1 MSTRGFRNLE
11 RPTDGKVAL
20 PGSLHQNRKLKQWV
34 RFERDR
40 TVTLSPGKVEI
51 GQGILTALS
60 QIAAEEL
67 DVELS
72 RMRVVPAATGTSP
85 DESVTSGSLSIQDSG
100 SAIRQACAEIRA
112 VLIQTA
118 AIEYNVDPASLS
130 VRDGEISS
138 IDGRVRTNYW
148 AIADEDLLDR
158 EADGSVKPK
167 SPDTHRIVGQS
178 VPRIDLPDKVFGR
191 PRFVHDLQ
199 LPGMLHGRIV
209 DLASPW
215 AKIISIDDAAVKAM
229 PGVVAVVRDGSFL
242 GVIAE
247 REAVAVKAAEK
258 LAAAVRWE
266 ERETLP
272 DSANLAAFLASTK
285 HETTIVEERTPQ
297 TPATVVKRHK
307 ARFLKPY
314 IAHASIGPSA
324 AVACW
329 VDGSLE
335 VWSHSQ
341 GIYNLRDDMAQG
353 LRVPAENIKIHHTE
367 GAGCYGHN
375 GADDVAFEAAL
386 LARATPG
393 RPVKLVWSRSE
404 ELGRSPMQAGH
415 LVEVRAGTDASGN
428 VVEWEHELWA
438 NGYSSRPGRAD
449 TPTLIAALH
458 LAKPFPPFISI
469 NPPKAAGGGADRNAV
484 PLYDF
489 PKMKI
494 LNNRL
499 LEMPIRTSALR
510 GLGAYANIFALE
522 SFMDELAHDAGRDPI
537 EYRLAHLSDP
547 RGRAVIEAAIKRA
560 TWWGDK
566 RAEGVGHGFGF
577 AKYKNLGAWCAVAAQ
592 IEAGATLKVRRL
604 TIAVDV
610 GQVINPDGV
619 LNQVEGGAIQTV
631 SWVLKEA
638 VKFDRMRITSRS
650 WEDYP
655 ILTFSEVPQIDIELI
670 NRPNERSLGAGE
682 APNGPAAAAIG
693 NAVFDALGVRVRE
706 LPLTPERIIAASNS

>member
-1 MSTRGFRNLE
+1 
-11 RPTDGKVAL
+11 
-20 PGSLHQNRKLKQWV
+20 
-34 RFERDR
+34 
-40 TVTLSPGKVEI
+40 
-51 GQGILTALS
+51 
-60 QIAAEEL
+60 
-67 DVELS
+67 
-72 RMRVVPAATGTSP
+72 
-85 DESVTSGSLSIQDSG
+85 DSG
-100 SAIRQACAEIRA
+100 SAIRQACAEIRS

-138 IDGRVRTNYW
+138 SDGRVRTNYW
-148 AIADEDLLDR
+148 ALADEALLDR

-209 DLASPW
+209 DLASPR
-215 AKIISIDDAAVKAM
+215 AKIVSVDDAAVKAM

-266 ERETLP
+266 EGETLP
-272 DSANLAAFLASTK
+272 DAANLAAFLTSTK
-285 HETTIVEERTPQ
+285 HETTIVEERTPAQ
-297 TPATVVKRHK
+297 PATVVKRHK

-329 VDGSLE
+329 ADGSLE

-353 LRVPAENIKIHHTE
+353 LRVPAERIKIHHTE

-393 RPVKLVWSRSE
+393 RPVKLVWSRSD

-428 VVEWEHELWA
+428 IVDWEHELWA

-458 LAKPFPPFISI
+458 LEKPFPPFISI
-469 NPPKAAGGGADRNAV
+469 NPPKAAGGGADRNSV

-522 SFMDELAHDAGRDPI
+522 SFMDELAIDAGRDPI

-547 RGRAVIEAAIKRA
+547 RGRAVIEAAVKRA
-560 TWWGDK
+560 TWWRDK
-566 RAEGVGHGFGF
+566 RAEGVGHGFAF
-577 AKYKNLGAWCAVAAQ
+577 ARYKNLGAWCAVAAQ

-604 TIAVDV
+604 AIAVDV

-619 LNQVEGGAIQTV
+619 RNQVEGGAIQTV

-693 NAVFDALGVRVRE
+693 
-706 LPLTPERIIAASNS
+706 

>member
-215 AKIISIDDAAVKAM
+215 AKIISIDTTKALALQ
-229 PGVVAVVRDGSFL
+229 GVNVSWLFIKTR
-242 GVIAE
+242 
-247 REAVAVKAAEK
+247 R
-258 LAAAVRWE
+258 
-266 ERETLP
+266 
-272 DSANLAAFLASTK
+272 AAFQILLAKLRPISNFSLVIKISWPELMIKLKRKASAPYSEMISSGSIAFPKDFDILRPLAS
-285 HETTIVEERTPQ
+285 RT
-297 TPATVVKRHK
+297 
-307 ARFLKPY
+307 
-314 IAHASIGPSA
+314 
-324 AVACW
+324 
-329 VDGSLE
+329 
-335 VWSHSQ
+335 
-341 GIYNLRDDMAQG
+341 
-353 LRVPAENIKIHHTE
+353 VP
-367 GAGCYGHN
+367 
-375 GADDVAFEAAL
+375 
-386 LARATPG
+386 
-393 RPVKLVWSRSE
+393 W
-404 ELGRSPMQAGH
+404 M
-415 LVEVRAGTDASGN
+415 
-428 VVEWEHELWA
+428 
-438 NGYSSRPGRAD
+438 
-449 TPTLIAALH
+449 
-458 LAKPFPPFISI
+458 
-469 NPPKAAGGGADRNAV
+469 
-484 PLYDF
+484 
-489 PKMKI
+489 
-494 LNNRL
+494 
-499 LEMPIRTSALR
+499 
-510 GLGAYANIFALE
+510 
-522 SFMDELAHDAGRDPI
+522 
-537 EYRLAHLSDP
+537 
-547 RGRAVIEAAIKRA
+547 
-560 TWWGDK
+560 
-566 RAEGVGHGFGF
+566 
-577 AKYKNLGAWCAVAAQ
+577 
-592 IEAGATLKVRRL
+592 
-604 TIAVDV
+604 
-610 GQVINPDGV
+610 
-619 LNQVEGGAIQTV
+619 
-631 SWVLKEA
+631 
-638 VKFDRMRITSRS
+638 
-650 WEDYP
+650 
-655 ILTFSEVPQIDIELI
+655 
-670 NRPNERSLGAGE
+670 
-682 APNGPAAAAIG
+682 
-693 NAVFDALGVRVRE
+693 
-706 LPLTPERIIAASNS
+706 